1 MHAHS
6 LGMVVKLKPKR
17 KPILEEI
24 TELQKQIEDLQKELK
39 TLWALVEWGGSY
51 ITELLEAVGLQ

>member
-1 MHAHS
+1 VHAHS
-6 LGMVVKLKPKR
+6 LGRVVKLKKER

-24 TELQKQIEDLQKELK
+24 EELHLQIEDLKKELK
-39 TLWALVEWGGSY
+39 ALWALVEWGGSY